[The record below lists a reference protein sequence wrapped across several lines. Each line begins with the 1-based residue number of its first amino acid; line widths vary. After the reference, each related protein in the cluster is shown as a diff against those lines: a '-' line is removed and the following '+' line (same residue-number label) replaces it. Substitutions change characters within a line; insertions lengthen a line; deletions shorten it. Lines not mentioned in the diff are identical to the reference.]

1 MVQQSQDVTSDNLLE
16 IYLKENG
23 AAKNPADRNQ
33 ALARYK
39 KGLQNIE
46 ATDSG
51 AQRILKFLDQ
61 IPGKELDGMQKIL
74 DLRANQ
80 IQKTQDLQA
89 QQSSLQMDIGAG
101 PEKARSGMYSM
112 AAGLAAFCR
121 IIGKWIPAANGLA
134 DTLEESVSEW
144 KPKVALDTRGIT
156 SGAEFKTS
164 LDRILLELKGSKT
177 PAELAKQGVDGVSA
191 APVGPVIASG
201 DIPGVASAPAA
212 SQKAGKAGGWA
223 GFKANLI
230 SLGLTEADADKVM
243 PSWNKSSSMSG
254 EKDILEPG
262 EVAALKIRVNGLEL
276 TNDKKQIV
284 KRALDASSKGPVAE
298 LAEAGPR

>member
-1 MVQQSQDVTSDNLLE
+1 MKKWVQQSQDVTSDNLLE

-23 AAKNPADRNQ
+23 AAKNPAERNQ

-61 IPGKELDGMQKIL
+61 IPGKELEGMQKIL

-101 PEKARSGMYSM
+101 PEKARSGIYSM
-112 AAGLAAFCR
+112 AAGFASFLR
-121 IIGKWIPAANGLA
+121 IIGKWIPAANGIA

-191 APVGPVIASG
+191 APVAPIIASG
-201 DIPGVASAPAA
+201 DIPGVAAPESPASAA
-212 SQKAGKAGGWA
+212 SQKPGKAGGWTA
-223 GFKANLI
+223 FKANLI
-230 SLGLTEADADKVM
+230 SLGLSEADANKVM
-243 PSWNKSSSMSG
+243 PF
-254 EKDILEPG
+254 
-262 EVAALKIRVNGLEL
+262 
-276 TNDKKQIV
+276 
-284 KRALDASSKGPVAE
+284 
-298 LAEAGPR
+298 LA